1 MAILSRLFRQD
12 AGSTLGRQLVSVEP
26 NQFSYERQWWRV
38 WYVFFVSALLWLGWC
53 GWLSRPIE
61 PWATGWLAWWT
72 GDRSDN
78 QPLVQVATKIGP
90 GVRIVPINGDAAY
103 YTSAGSST
111 ELGFWGPSDD
121 HWTWAGWV
129 RVQSNSGAW
138 PTNFVVVRT
147 ATSAVFEL
155 RAGFQGGR
163 PYALFAA
170 RDFPQR
176 INPWNSAQMSGSNAM
191 VLGEWM
197 HLACGADLGMQHL
210 WVNGIEVSRQRWD
223 PKYPIA
229 LAALR
234 LASELYE
241 PSVVE
246 TVEAQC
252 TVEHDDVVAFDRLL
266 SNEEMAGLVAR
277 GRGGWAAEVDRPA
290 KAGRVWSMGWR
301 IALALLVGLLAAK
314 LLPSYRERLVPWMK
328 QGLQPGYQTVRW
340 TLASGLLISIIGAG
354 GIAMTA
360 RRGDAVRFDE
370 ALQRF
375 KQETDSEWERIA
387 ALCVRAK
394 GWIASQPQVS
404 HEEWKN
410 WLHGSRFPYSYPGV
424 IGIGYAEQVLPANAA
439 AHEAQWSARHGF
451 GYRIHPPVTEPR
463 HEVIE
468 LEGDPHLPI
477 VLYESADLNRQ
488 AWFTNHL
495 FLGKDLLYQS
505 PNDQRRWAEARRV
518 EEVAARNEIQT
529 SSLEEIGP
537 AALYGKSLRG
547 LRLYAPSTLRTKEDH
562 SWVVL
567 ESAAWRGV
575 AFASV
580 DMERLL
586 LERFGTNASPLG
598 FKVFTARSTGE
609 RIDLVA
615 DSRNFL
621 PGTVEPAKPAFKRTM
636 EMRFYYRR
644 LMVDAWSTAAFEAQ
658 SMQPWA
664 WLTGAGG
671 AGLTLLA
678 SGLLFVQIRAR
689 EAQARVMEALHA
701 ANSELLLAYRER
713 ENLSR
718 DLHDGSIQNFY
729 ALGLHL
735 QRVQA
740 LFDGHPKQ
748 AQSELKESVAMLDH
762 SIKDLRQ
769 FILTSGIDNLKEHT
783 LTTVTEALVMRLRR
797 TTETEFDLR
806 LDAATDTLSPQAGVQ
821 LINIVREGVSNAL
834 RHANATRIT
843 ISLERIPQTEG
854 QAGRWNLQ
862 VTDDGGGFDVKRGN
876 GHGNGLRN
884 LASRAAELG
893 GKCDI
898 QSAPGAGTRVTVEFS
913 HDGQTS

>member
-1 MAILSRLFRQD
+1 MTRH
-12 AGSTLGRQLVSVEP
+12 
-26 NQFSYERQWWRV
+26 ERWWWRV
-38 WYVFFVSALLWLGWC
+38 WYVFFASVLLWLGLC
-53 GWLSRPIE
+53 GWLARPIE

-72 GDRSDN
+72 GDRSDS
-78 QPLVQVATKIGP
+78 QPLVQMATKIGQ
-90 GVRIVPINGDAAY
+90 GVRVVPINGDAAY

-111 ELGFWGPSDD
+111 GLGHWGPSDD

-129 RVQSNSGAW
+129 RVQSNSGVW

-163 PYALFAA
+163 PYALFAT
-170 RDFPQR
+170 RDSPQR

-223 PKYPIA
+223 PKYQIA
-229 LAALR
+229 LAALSLR
-234 LASELYE
+234 SELYE
-241 PSVVE
+241 PSVVK

-277 GRGGWAAEVDRPA
+277 GRGGWAAEVERPA

-314 LLPSYRERLVPWMK
+314 LLPSYREHLVPWVK

-340 TLASGLLISIIGAG
+340 TLATGLLISIIGTG

-360 RRGDAVRFDE
+360 RRSDAARFDE

-375 KQETDSEWERIA
+375 KQNTDSEWERIA
-387 ALCVRAK
+387 ALCVRTK
-394 GWIASQPQVS
+394 DWISIQPQVN
-404 HEEWKN
+404 HEDWKS
-410 WLHGSRFPYSYPGV
+410 WLHGNRFPYAYPGV
-424 IGIGYAEQVLPANAA
+424 IGIGYAEQVLPANVAT
-439 AHEAQWSARHGF
+439 HEAQWSARHGF
-451 GYRIHPPVTEPR
+451 AYRIHPPVTEPR

-468 LEGDPHLPI
+468 LEGDPHLPV
-477 VLYESADLNRQ
+477 VLYEAANLNRQ

-495 FLGKDLLYQS
+495 FLGKNLLYQS
-505 PNDQRRWAEARRV
+505 PKDQRPWAEARRV

-537 AALYGKSLRG
+537 ASLHGKSLRG
-547 LRLYAPSTLRTKEDH
+547 LRLYAPSTLRTKQDH

-609 RIDLVA
+609 RLDLVA

-621 PGTVEPAKPAFKRTM
+621 PGTVEPANPVFKRTM

-644 LMVDAWSTAAFEAQ
+644 LFVEAWSTEAFEAQ

-689 EAQARVMEALHA
+689 EAQAGVMEALHA
-701 ANSELLLAYRER
+701 ANSKLLLAYRER
-713 ENLSR
+713 ESLSR

-735 QRVQA
+735 HRVQA

-748 AQSELKESVAMLDH
+748 AQSELKESVAMLDY
-762 SIKDLRQ
+762 SIEALRQ

-783 LTTVTEALVMRLRR
+783 LTLAIEALVMRLRR
-797 TTETEFDLR
+797 TTETKFDLR
-806 LDAATDTLSPQAGVQ
+806 LDAAIGTLSPQAGVQ
-821 LINIVREGVSNAL
+821 LINIVREGISNAL
-834 RHANATRIT
+834 RHAKAKRIT
-843 ISLERIPQTEG
+843 ISLERIPQSEG
-854 QAGRWNLQ
+854 EPGRWNLQ
-862 VTDDGGGFDVKRGN
+862 IADDGGGFDVKRVN
-876 GHGNGLRN
+876 GHGSGLRN
-884 LASRAAELG
+884 MASRATELG

-898 QSAPGAGTRVTVEFS
+898 QSTPGAGARVTVEFS
-913 HDGQTS
+913 EQST